1 MYIPNEVFLALFL
14 WIALSFLTSKYIV
27 SEFKLHHLL
36 ACLLLSV
43 IFIAMYM
50 IIGAFLSAIGIG
62 TIEVALITATW
73 IMFLVARSF
82 IETTNWRVRENVLFA
97 ALIIAY
103 ILLVIVLAIVAA
115 LS

>member
-62 TIEVALITATW
+62 TVEVALITATW